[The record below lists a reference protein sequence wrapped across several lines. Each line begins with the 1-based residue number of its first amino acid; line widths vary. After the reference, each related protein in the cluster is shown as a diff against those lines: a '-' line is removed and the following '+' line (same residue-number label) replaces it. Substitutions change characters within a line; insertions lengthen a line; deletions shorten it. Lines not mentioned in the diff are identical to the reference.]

1 MTAGVDTSFD
11 YHNDSDGKDP
21 DKYSP
26 TLRRH
31 HQILWSKEL
40 PKRRG
45 TFGLA
50 PEAGSKLTYQ
60 SPLGIFRLSSDAIT
74 TRLLGKAARVIR
86 TIPEAE
92 IPPYGGYTAG
102 SALVFPGIQID
113 GKWTIN
119 QERGCNSK
127 IADRFDLTLECIRR
141 HYLGIEPNPLRDVL
155 NRYGKFFELFGDF
168 EGYVEFFLL
177 TDLLEEDGATV
188 KYFHFFDDFRTPAV
202 PKTKDEYLEY
212 LRRKNAFIAARNR
225 TIDAQP

>member
-1 MTAGVDTSFD
+1 M
-11 YHNDSDGKDP
+11 
-21 DKYSP
+21 
-26 TLRRH
+26 
-31 HQILWSKEL
+31 
-40 PKRRG
+40 
-45 TFGLA
+45 
-50 PEAGSKLTYQ
+50 
-60 SPLGIFRLSSDAIT
+60 
-74 TRLLGKAARVIR
+74 
-86 TIPEAE
+86 
-92 IPPYGGYTAG
+92 
-102 SALVFPGIQID
+102 FPGIQID

-155 NRYGKFFELFGDF
+155 KRYGKFFELFGDF

-212 LRRKNAFIAARNR
+212 RRRKNAFIAARNR

>member
-1 MTAGVDTSFD
+1 MIHRSTTTTILT
-11 YHNDSDGKDP
+11 GKDP

-45 TFGLA
+45 TLCLA
-50 PEAGSKLTYQ
+50 PEAGSRLDYR
-60 SPLGIFRLSSDAIT
+60 SPLGVFHLSSDAIT
-74 TRLLGKAARVIR
+74 TRPLDRAARVIR

-102 SALVFPGIQID
+102 SALVFPGNIID
-113 GKWTIN
+113 RKMTIN
-119 QERGCNSK
+119 GARGFHPR

-141 HYLGIEPNPLRDVL
+141 HYLGIEPNPLKDVL
-155 NRYGKFFELFGDF
+155 NRYGTFFELFSDF
-168 EGYVEFFLL
+168 DGYVEFFLL
-177 TDLLEEDGATV
+177 KDLLEEDGATV
-188 KYFHFFDDFRTPAV
+188 KYFHHFDDFKTPAV

-212 LRRKNAFIAARNR
+212 LRRKNAFITARNR